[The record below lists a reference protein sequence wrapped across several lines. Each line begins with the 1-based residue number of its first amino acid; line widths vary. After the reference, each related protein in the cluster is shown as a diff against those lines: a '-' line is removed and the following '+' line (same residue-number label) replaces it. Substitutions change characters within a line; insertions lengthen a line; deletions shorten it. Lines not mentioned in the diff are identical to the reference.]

1 MVVRLLLFA
10 IFYKGEIGMS
20 NENIG
25 KVENEIVDITKD
37 INSIMTEQ
45 VTESTMYMKL
55 ATIDKCL
62 RILAK
67 EIDKIKNN

>member
-1 MVVRLLLFA
+1 
-10 IFYKGEIGMS
+10 MS

-25 KVENEIVDITKD
+25 KVENEIVNIIKD

-45 VTESTMYMKL
+45 VTESVLYMKL
-55 ATIDKCL
+55 GTIDKCL
-62 RILAK
+62 RMLAK